1 MSDFSH
7 ISVLLN
13 ETVDGLNIK
22 PNGIYV
28 DGTTGGGG
36 HSSLALSKLSKDGRL
51 YCFDRDP
58 DAINACKEK
67 FKDNANVTLINQKYS
82 TI

>member
-22 PNGIYV
+22 PGGIYV

-36 HSSLALSKLSKDGRL
+36 HSSVVLSKLSKMGL
-51 YCFDRDP
+51 
-58 DAINACKEK
+58 A
-67 FKDNANVTLINQKYS
+67 
-82 TI
+82 